1 MTAVVPDAREAAKL
15 RYLIESHVVSQVV
28 AEAARLGVA
37 DELADGPR
45 PVRELAAATGAHE
58 GALRRFLGACVAAG
72 LLTAH
77 DGDRFA
83 LTPLGAVLRSGEGS
97 LRNYAISRLAPLQWR
112 PWERLHDTILSG
124 EPSQRAVLGM
134 DMWEYLDSHPDE
146 GYYFDRT
153 MDELTA
159 VVADKLIAT
168 VDFTRYGRI
177 VDVGGGLGRLLGKV
191 LAAAPRARGV
201 LFDRADVIERA
212 KADLASRGQAGRIE
226 PVAGNFLEEAP
237 PGGDLYLLKQVLC
250 DWNDEHCRAILDSCY
265 RAAPAGSTLLLI
277 EVLRPDEVTSSP
289 VHFFDLGLLLTL
301 DGRIRT
307 REEYRS
313 LLESVGDRLGE
324 VVTTAGGAN
333 SWSLLTAHKD

>member
-1 MTAVVPDAREAAKL
+1 
-15 RYLIESHVVSQVV
+15 
-28 AEAARLGVA
+28 
-37 DELADGPR
+37 
-45 PVRELAAATGAHE
+45 
-58 GALRRFLGACVAAG
+58 
-72 LLTAH
+72 
-77 DGDRFA
+77 
-83 LTPLGAVLRSGEGS
+83 
-97 LRNYAISRLAPLQWR
+97 
-112 PWERLHDTILSG
+112 
-124 EPSQRAVLGM
+124 M
-134 DMWEYLDSHPDE
+134 DMWEYLDAHPEE

-177 VDVGGGLGRLLGKV
+177 VDVGGGLGRLLGKI
-191 LAAAPRARGV
+191 LAAAPQAQGV

-212 KADLASRGQAGRIE
+212 KADLAGRIE

-250 DWNDEHCRAILDSCY
+250 DWNDEHCHAILDSCY
-265 RAAPAGSTLLLI
+265 RAAPRGSTLLLI

-313 LLESVGDRLGE
+313 LLESVGYRLGE
-324 VVTTAGGAN
+324 VVTAAGGAN